1 MRTACWTPSLSS
13 RSDILKAVREGK
25 ANILI
30 SDGVFY
36 NPKMKELRD
45 ISVMLVKARK
55 HRKAKLLDSTT
66 ATGIRGIRYALE
78 SGVKELTM
86 LDVNEQA
93 AKNARANAARN
104 KLKARVE
111 NSSIREFTASCKEA
125 FDIVDLDPFGSP
137 APYLY
142 DLLRVCRDGTLLMV
156 TATDTATLCGAEGQ
170 ACERVYGSRPL
181 HNELCHEAGIRI
193 LMGYI
198 TRTAAQLGF
207 GIEPMLSIS
216 AMHYMRTFV
225 TLKKGAKDAVDS
237 VRKMGFGTYCWN
249 CHEFSVTKGIAIK
262 ENRCNYCKKE
272 VQNFGPIWISSIQDK
287 KVLARMLKYASDY
300 PDAVKLLKTISEEV
314 DTPFFYSIPK
324 ITSHLGISSVPQD
337 KVLEILRK
345 RGTASKTH
353 FEDTGIKTDADIN
366 EIVKAVKMAREK
378 MR

>member
-1 MRTACWTPSLSS
+1 MREW
-13 RSDILKAVREGK
+13 K

-45 ISVMLVKARK
+45 ISVMFVKACK

-78 SGVKELTM
+78 AGVKDLTM
-86 LDVNEQA
+86 LDVNEEA
-93 AKNARANAARN
+93 AKSARRNAARN
-104 KLKARVE
+104 RLKAQVV

-156 TATDTATLCGAEGQ
+156 TATDTATLCGAEGH

-193 LMGYI
+193 LIGYI
-198 TRTAAQLGF
+198 ARTAAQLGF

-225 TLKKGAKDAVDS
+225 SLKKGAKEAVDS
-237 VRKMGFGTYCWN
+237 VRKMGVGTYCWN
-249 CHEFSVTKGIAIK
+249 CHAFSVAKGIAIK
-262 ENRCNYCKKE
+262 GDKCSYCKKE
-272 VQNFGPIWISSIQDK
+272 VQDFGPIWISSIHDK
-287 KVLARMLKYASDY
+287 KALARTLKYASAY
-300 PDAVKLLKTISEEV
+300 PDAAKLLKTISEEV
-314 DTPFFYSIPK
+314 EAPFFYSIPK
-324 ITSHLGISSVPQD
+324 ITSYLGISSVPQD
-337 KVLEILRK
+337 KILELLSK
-345 RGTASKTH
+345 KEEVSKTH
-353 FEDTGIKTDADIN
+353 FEDTGIKTAADIGTVIN
-366 EIVKAVKMAREK
+366 AVRKASRL
-378 MR
+378 RRY